1 MSRCFAWVFRGRP
14 DSRARD
20 GGPVLATTPG
30 HSRPHEQGATHGH
43 LLSEISKPFY
53 GDAKNYM
60 KIFNANK
67 DSLSDPDK
75 IRVGQVLKIPA
86 A

>member
-1 MSRCFAWVFRGRP
+1 MGVPRTARQPRPRRRTRPCNHAW
-14 DSRARD
+14 
-20 GGPVLATTPG
+20 